1 MTHPDL
7 LPLLESHGISFA
19 DFSKKG
25 RLPKGESNRIMSARK
40 GVVTQLHERGTSWA
54 DMIAI
59 TGLSQGAIQRLTDAM
74 WNPASRSTLTRV
86 GKNVGTSWK
95 GKKRP
100 GQLKKQW
107 ESGVFD
113 FFKGRKLT
121 GAQKQHLRE
130 SWTEDH
136 RQRAGVHSKNLWS
149 DTAVRDRLLSFHR
162 SPEQRQK
169 RSESQTL
176 RMKANPEKYARGK
189 SQWVDTPK
197 GTTGRVFV
205 RSSYEV
211 KAVAKLEADTTVLL
225 YEYERRIRLPNGKW
239 MLPDFIALREGG
251 IVTLV
256 EVKSAWV
263 FGLPE
268 DSKEQNRLR
277 VARDYSASQGWSF
290 EVWTEKDLEC

>member
-1 MTHPDL
+1 MIHPDL
-7 LPLLESHGISFA
+7 LPLLEKHNITPNDFA
-19 DFSKKG
+19 RRG
-25 RLPKGESNRIMSARK
+25 RLPKEVSEFIVKARK
-40 GVVTQLHERGTSWA
+40 AIVTELHERGTSWA
-54 DMIAI
+54 DMLAI
-59 TGLSQGAIQRLTDAM
+59 TGLSQGGIQRLTDAM
-74 WNPASRSTLTRV
+74 WNPASRFTVRRV

-100 GQLKKQW
+100 GQLERQW

-121 GAQKQHLRE
+121 DAQKQHLRE

-162 SPEQRQK
+162 STEQRQK

-176 RMKANPEKYARGK
+176 RMRANPEKYARGK

-211 KAVAKLEADTTVLL
+211 KAVAKLEADATVLL
-225 YEYERRIRLPNGKW
+225 YEYERRICLPNGKW

-263 FGLPE
+263 LGLPG